1 MYGSSNDFVGVII
14 GIIVGAIVLFF
25 ICRELIC
32 WYYKIN
38 RIVSLLE
45 ENNRLLRIQTPFI
58 PTHIVKLLTNA
69 DGLSLRENP
78 NASGEV
84 LVKLKNETKV
94 QFIEKGNEV
103 ELNET
108 KGSWFRIRTQDGN
121 EGWCFSGSLE
131 KI

>member
-1 MYGSSNDFVGVII
+1 MYGSSNDYVGIIIGFIVGVII
-14 GIIVGAIVLFF
+14 LFF

-38 RIVSLLE
+38 QIVSLLE

-69 DGLSLRENP
+69 DGLSLRETP

-84 LVKLKNETKV
+84 ISKLLNGTKV
-94 QFIEKGNEV
+94 QFIEKGSEV
-103 ELNET
+103 ELNGI
-108 KGSWFRIRTQDGN
+108 KGSWFRIRSQDGN
-121 EGWCFSGSLE
+121 EGWGFSGSLE
-131 KI
+131 KL